1 MSAIETSA
9 ATLGLRVPGDVSCAS
24 LNGATLGAG
33 FGSTFS
39 AQVAAATNQN
49 VAVPGMTATGK
60 ALAIITGAADANPIA
75 VQATICGVDQVNVV
89 YSGAAAGGVV
99 AERVLVFVISLA

>member
-1 MSAIETSA
+1 MSALQTQA
-9 ATLGLRVPGDVSCAS
+9 ATVGLSVPGDVRCAS
-24 LNGATLGAG
+24 LNGVALGAG

-49 VAVPGMTATGK
+49 GAVPGMTATGK
-60 ALAIITGAADANPIA
+60 GLAIITGAADGNPIA
-75 VQATICGVDQVNVV
+75 VQATICGVGQVNVV